1 MFIEVGDAV
10 LRKYKIFLVLTL
22 QRDNEPISIFM
33 DIILVNFKKIYNLY
47 RSLSVDP

>member
-1 MFIEVGDAV
+1 LKLGMRFFVNIK
-10 LRKYKIFLVLTL
+10 LFLVLTL

-47 RSLSVDP
+47 RPLSVDP